1 MMHDPLPNTLSEL
14 IRVAVAD
21 ARKLDHHIYSPNWL
35 EFHRGYK
42 IEGRYICQIC
52 DAGAVIAGTL
62 QAGHFVGDRAPV
74 NYPETVHRK
83 LNALDE
89 ARKGYYNCALHIMG
103 IDCDDSESVSNI
115 ATSPYRQYSSWE
127 HFDLHMYH
135 MALVADQ
142 LEELGY

>member
-14 IRVAVAD
+14 ILVAVAD

-35 EFHRGYK
+35 EFHKGYK
-42 IEGRYICQIC
+42 FDELYICQIC

-62 QAGHFVGDRAPV
+62 QAGHIVGDRAPV
-74 NYPETVHRK
+74 NYPKPIQRK

-89 ARKGYYNCALHIMG
+89 ARRGYYNCALQSMNIRCH
-103 IDCDDSESVSNI
+103 DSESVSSI
-115 ATSPYRQYSSWE
+115 EPSPYRYYSSWE

-135 MALVADQ
+135 MALVAQQ
-142 LEELGY
+142 LKDLGY